1 VGLALALREA
11 ELQPLPVGLALGQWL
26 REGVAEGLALALLAL
41 QAVGLLEALREL
53 LEQGE
58 KLRVP
63 AADLLLLGHWEALE
77 LALLL
82 WLPLRLPGAV
92 RVREEEGVRVQDW
105 LALTL
110 REALRV
116 GERVEV
122 AAGEVLG
129 SREELLLVLALGL
142 ALLQRVGLP
151 LVLALGVPLLQR
163 LGLPLLL
170 LLALALLQLV
180 GAPLLL
186 LLALALLQRVGLWE
200 PEALRLSAGD
210 PLLEG
215 VEE

>member
-1 VGLALALREA
+1 M
-11 ELQPLPVGLALGQWL
+11 
-26 REGVAEGLALALLAL
+26 
-41 QAVGLLEALREL
+41 
-53 LEQGE
+53 
-58 KLRVP
+58 
-63 AADLLLLGHWEALE
+63 
-77 LALLL
+77 
-82 WLPLRLPGAV
+82 
-92 RVREEEGVRVQDW
+92 QDW

-122 AAGEVLG
+122 APGEVLG
-129 SREELLLVLALGL
+129 CKEELLLVLALGL

-210 PLLEG
+210 SLLEG